1 MYVLVIC
8 SYQTFKFC
16 ASLYQPEGQ
25 FPLSTKTGGM
35 KSKICK
41 KNVRNYCYTIKN
53 YHKKNVPVFGGV
65 FLPKFFDPNLFL
77 VFARVTTIASGFAS
91 NLCCDTKQ
99 ARRSTARIRIELL
112 FGTFRTMRTSK
123 IKLEMMFFESRFFES
138 RS

>member
-41 KNVRNYCYTIKN
+41 KKCQKLLLHNQKLSQKECT
-53 YHKKNVPVFGGV
+53 GV
-65 FLPKFFDPNLFL
+65 WW
-77 VFARVTTIASGFAS
+77 RV
-91 NLCCDTKQ
+91 LTK
-99 ARRSTARIRIELL
+99 IL
-112 FGTFRTMRTSK
+112 
-123 IKLEMMFFESRFFES
+123 
-138 RS
+138 